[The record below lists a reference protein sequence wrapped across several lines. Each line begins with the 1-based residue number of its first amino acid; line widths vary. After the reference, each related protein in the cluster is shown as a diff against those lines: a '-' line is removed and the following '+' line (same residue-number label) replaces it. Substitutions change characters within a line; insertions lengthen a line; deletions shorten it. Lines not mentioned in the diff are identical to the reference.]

1 MAARLTLKVVNNE
14 LARLGYT
21 ARLAKGG
28 GYFYFQFGEAVHWL
42 DRTVTVP
49 TISSHSLEEWIAE
62 YQRLKKLNQQLM
74 AKPARKRGR
83 SDGTASTNAR

>member
-1 MAARLTLKVVNNE
+1 MAARLTLKAVNDE
-14 LARLGYT
+14 LARLGYG

-28 GYFYFQFGEAVHWL
+28 GYFYFEFGEAVDWL

-62 YQRLKKLNQQLM
+62 FQRLKKLNGQLIGN
-74 AKPARKRGR
+74 PASKRQRTGATR
-83 SDGTASTNAR
+83 GNAR